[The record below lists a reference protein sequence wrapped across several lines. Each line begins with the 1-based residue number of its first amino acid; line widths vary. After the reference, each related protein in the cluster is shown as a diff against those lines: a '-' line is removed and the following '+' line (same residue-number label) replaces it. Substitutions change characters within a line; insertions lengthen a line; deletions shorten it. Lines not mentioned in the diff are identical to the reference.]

1 MLFFFVMYLIF
12 FVSFGEM
19 LIFFMNLSFIVF
31 NLRFLMC
38 LMLVIVEG
46 FGVDRG
52 ILVVLK

>member
-1 MLFFFVMYLIF
+1 MYLIF